1 MHIQEIVI
9 SWFSGLPSE
18 LATFLTA
25 MMPVTELRASIPVA
39 IIKYGMH
46 PFWAWFWSV
55 LGNTFMG
62 AVVVLLVEPISQI
75 IIKRIGILNRFWEK
89 YIGRIRDKNVEKFD
103 KWGSWALIT
112 FVAIPLPV
120 TGAFTGAVAASVFK
134 IKFRRAIPALFL
146 GCVVAGMIVT
156 AVTLIFDNSI

>member
-1 MHIQEIVI
+1 MQEIII

-39 IIKYGMH
+39 IVKYEMH

-55 LGNTFMG
+55 AGNTFMG
-62 AVVVLLVEPISQI
+62 ALVVLLVEPISQMI
-75 IIKRIGILNRFWEK
+75 IRRVGFINRFWEK
-89 YIGRIRDKNVEKFD
+89 YIGRIKNKNVEKFE
-103 KWGSWALIT
+103 KWGALALIT

-120 TGAFTGAVAASVFK
+120 TGAFTGAVAASVFNVEFK
-134 IKFRRAIPALFL
+134 KAVPALFL
-146 GCVVAGMIVT
+146 GCVIAGVIVT
-156 AVTLIFDNSI
+156 ALTLGFNSF

>member
-1 MHIQEIVI
+1 MQEIII

-39 IIKYGMH
+39 ILKYGMH

-55 LGNTFMG
+55 LGNTIMG
-62 AVVVLLVEPISQI
+62 ALVIIFVEPVSQL
-75 IIKRIGILNRFWEK
+75 IIKKVDFINKFWEK
-89 YIGRIRDKNVEKFD
+89 YIGRIKNKNVEKFE
-103 KWGSWALIT
+103 KWGALALIT

-120 TGAFTGAVAASVFK
+120 TGAFTGAVAASIFNVKFK
-134 IKFRRAIPALFL
+134 KAVPALFL
-146 GCVVAGMIVT
+146 GCVIAGIIVT
-156 AVTLIFDNSI
+156 VITVGFNSF